1 MIEFL
6 QNFHFL
12 RPWVLL
18 FLLIPLGLYL
28 KKINIKTGV
37 SSWENICDK
46 NLLDFL
52 LTGSSKLK
60 KISVKKFIYTGLV
73 FAILSAAGPAWK
85 KKEVPTFAVENPV
98 IFILSLAP
106 NMQLTDISP
115 SRLERAKFM
124 ISDITDNL
132 EQGQFGLEVY
142 SQEPYLITPLSDD
155 VKLIKSL
162 LGQIVPDIVPDQG
175 DRPDRAI
182 DLAIERFKTAGFAS
196 GNIVLFASD
205 VGQRLDL
212 ALEVVKKAQNLNYT
226 VNVVDAS
233 YSGSEKLELL
243 AKKGNGIYLSVKEA
257 DPKRLIS
264 KISDI
269 NQEKMTLSQ
278 NLRSNYL
285 DFGYYL
291 LFIPL
296 LCLLPFFR
304 KGILVLCFMMF
315 SMQAEA
321 GFLLNDNQEGLRFF
335 NKGQYEQ
342 ALNKFQDPLWKGI
355 TLYKMDKNDEALK
368 ELAQAQ
374 NNDIAFY
381 NTGVILTKQ
390 CDYEKALTA
399 FNKAVELNPEN
410 KDALYNKKVLE
421 DLFERAKSNPSV
433 LECNNNQEQ
442 NQQNKNNQQ
451 NEQQHN
457 QDNSSS
463 SEQNENSQQP
473 QDNQNKQNQNN
484 DNQSASDNQDKNKQ
498 DDGEKNEQSS
508 DDETKNQEEQQG
520 QQKQDKNNDNSSKAE
535 KNKGSD
541 DANDDN
547 QQQKKGD
554 TPDKAN
560 NDKGNETQSK
570 NNKGDTDN
578 GNQEQMEEQEASLM
592 NAQKGDDDTPYD
604 EEALAMQRRYR
615 EIPEDTGGLLR
626 EFIKKEYMKDRYN
639 DENL

>member
-12 RPWVLL
+12 RPWILL
-18 FLLIPLGLYL
+18 FLLLPLGLYL
-28 KKINIKTGV
+28 KKINIKAGA

-52 LTGSSKLK
+52 LTGSNKLK
-60 KISVKKFIYTGLV
+60 KISIKKFIYTGLV
-73 FAILSAAGPAWK
+73 FAVLSAAGPAWK
-85 KKEVPTFAVENPV
+85 KREVPTFAVENPV
-98 IFILSLAP
+98 MFILSLAP

-155 VKLIKSL
+155 AKLIKSL
-162 LGQIVPDIVPDQG
+162 LEQIVPDIVPDDG

-182 DLAIERFKTAGFAS
+182 DLAIERFKTAGYAS
-196 GNIVLFASD
+196 GNIILFASD
-205 VGQRLDL
+205 VGQRFDL
-212 ALEVVKKAQNLNYT
+212 ALEAVKKAQELNYT
-226 VNVVDAS
+226 VNVVDSS
-233 YSGSEKLELL
+233 YSGSEKLKLL
-243 AKKGNGIYLSVKEA
+243 AEKGNGVYLSVKEA
-257 DPKRLIS
+257 DPKKLIH

-304 KGILVLCFMMF
+304 KGILILCFMLL
-315 SMQAEA
+315 STQAKA

-335 NKGQYEQ
+335 KQEQYEA
-342 ALNKFQDPLWKGI
+342 ALHKFQDPLWRGI
-355 TLYKMDKNDEALK
+355 SLYKMDKKDEALK
-368 ELAQAQ
+368 ELAKSQS
-374 NNDIAFY
+374 DVSFY
-381 NTGVILTKQ
+381 NSGVILTKQ
-390 CDYEKALTA
+390 CEYQKALEA
-399 FNKAVELNPEN
+399 FSKAVELNPDN
-410 KDALYNKKVLE
+410 KDAIYNKKVLE
-421 DLFERAKSNPSV
+421 DLFERAKSDPSV
-433 LECNNNQEQ
+433 LNCNNNQEQ
-442 NQQNKNNQQ
+442 NQQQNQDNQQ
-451 NEQQHN
+451 NEQQQN
-457 QDNSSS
+457 QEQSSS
-463 SEQNENSQQP
+463 S
-473 QDNQNKQNQNN
+473 D
-484 DNQSASDNQDKNKQ
+484 
-498 DDGEKNEQSS
+498 KNEQS
-508 DDETKNQEEQQG
+508 EQNQDKQNEQQ
-520 QQKQDKNNDNSSKAE
+520 QQSEDNQSSSDKQAQDKQNDQNESEQSSNEDKKNHDEQQSKQDKTDDKSAQNDNAE
-535 KNKGSD
+535 GQENAEDDKQQEKG
-541 DANDDN
+541 N
-547 QQQKKGD
+547 

-560 NDKGNETQSK
+560 NDNGDENKSK
-570 NNKGDTDN
+570 NNEGNDDKGT
-578 GNQEQMEEQEASLM
+578 EEQQEEQNASLM
-592 NAQKGDDDTPYD
+592 NAKKGDDDTPYD

-626 EFIKKEYMKDRYN
+626 EFIKKEYIKDRYN